1 VDNELQQKE
10 SDKKI
15 LRKKS
20 SFLGGLHGTTRKSAR
35 GEDDLMAR
43 ASHMSHVDAGKKE
56 AGDKNNV
63 PKLKYNEADVQKII
77 KMGFTRDQAVQA
89 LVECHHNVDA
99 AAHMLTENVF

>member
-1 VDNELQQKE
+1 M
-10 SDKKI
+10 S
-15 LRKKS
+15 
-20 SFLGGLHGTTRKSAR
+20 GATRKSAR
-35 GEDDLMAR
+35 GEDDLVAR
-43 ASHMSHVDAGKKE
+43 ASHMSDVDNGKKDPT
-56 AGDKNNV
+56 DKSKV